1 MTGMSDHDWTE
12 VVGAIGIFALLISV
26 FTVTVVQFAK
36 TRRARLES
44 ARADD
49 YRRLAET
56 ATQAQAENARLLAAM
71 DGRLGGMETRMS
83 TVERVLSDVD

>member
-1 MTGMSDHDWTE
+1 MSEHDWTE

-26 FTVTVVQFAK
+26 FTVTIVQLAK

-44 ARADD
+44 DRAHD

-56 ATQAQAENARLLAAM
+56 AAQAQAENARLLAAL
-71 DGRLGGMETRMS
+71 DGRLGGMETRMGAL
-83 TVERVLSDVD
+83 ERVLREVD

>member
-1 MTGMSDHDWTE
+1 MSEHDWTE

-26 FTVTVVQFAK
+26 FTVTVVQLAK

-56 ATQAQAENARLLAAM
+56 ATQAQEENARLLAAM
-71 DGRLGGMETRMS
+71 DGRLGGMETRM
-83 TVERVLSDVD
+83 TTLERVLREVD

>member
-1 MTGMSDHDWTE
+1 MSEHDWTE

-26 FTVTVVQFAK
+26 FTVSVVQLAK
-36 TRRARLES
+36 TRRARYEA

-56 ATQAQAENARLLAAM
+56 AAQAQAENTRLLTAM
-71 DGRLGGMETRMS
+71 DGRLGGMETRM
-83 TVERVLSDVD
+83 TTLERVLREVD

>member
-83 TVERVLSDVD
+83 TVERVLRDVD

>member
-1 MTGMSDHDWTE
+1 MSEHDWTE
-12 VVGAIGIFALLISV
+12 VVGAIGIFALIISV
-26 FTVTVVQFAK
+26 FTVTVVQLAK
-36 TRRARLES
+36 TRRTRLEL

-71 DGRLGGMETRMS
+71 DGRLGGMETRM
-83 TVERVLSDVD
+83 TTLERVLLEVE

>member
-1 MTGMSDHDWTE
+1 MTGMSEHDWTE

-26 FTVTVVQFAK
+26 FTVTVVQLAK

-56 ATQAQAENARLLAAM
+56 AAQAQAENARLLAAM
-71 DGRLGGMETRMS
+71 NGRLGGMETRM
-83 TVERVLSDVD
+83 TTLERVLSEVD

>member
-1 MTGMSDHDWTE
+1 MSDHDWTE

>member
-56 ATQAQAENARLLAAM
+56 AAQAQAENARLLAAM